1 MLKHTCSLLGHRPPT
16 VSYPRHPS
24 WKKNFRRRAK
34 KDLFSSFWQGF
45 RRTYYYFFLPIFYQS
60 KKNVKFKLYKSIP
73 FAWNREETEIT
84 PTPCE
89 IHRLPY
95 EKLSFSVIFSHEK
108 PKLSSLTAPSIH
120 SLVEILVMS
129 RQLSSKVVSGMTR
142 RTWFIWIDWGLPF
155 FITSIQKPYG
165 CNIQLVTSASNFF
178 ERSVRLFP
186 PLKVPQRTADVVH
199 HISPTSSL

>member
-60 KKNVKFKLYKSIP
+60 KKNLKFKLYKSIP

-108 PKLSSLTAPSIH
+108 PKLSSLTILQSIH
-120 SLVEILVMS
+120 WL
-129 RQLSSKVVSGMTR
+129 
-142 RTWFIWIDWGLPF
+142 
-155 FITSIQKPYG
+155 
-165 CNIQLVTSASNFF
+165 
-178 ERSVRLFP
+178 RSWSC
-186 PLKVPQRTADVVH
+186 QD
-199 HISPTSSL
+199 SSLRKLSVAWQEGPDSFESIGVCRSSLPLFRSRMGVIFS